1 MENNTQNAQNTQVAA
16 QAQQNPQGA
25 ANAQQNS
32 APAAADAGVIAAA
45 VMNALDTR
53 QQRTERSV
61 IKSFAEQNGVSV
73 EEITKLVTD
82 YKAKQATAIPADVQQ
97 RIDERMRTAD
107 NRLISAEVRAVGTE
121 LNIIDIDA
129 AFALMDK
136 SGVKVGDD
144 GSVTGV
150 KEALEALATARP
162 WLVKQAAPSPS
173 GTGSTGNFPRGNG
186 GENADFASRLAAA
199 RALPLPE
206 QQATTRLRPLSFP
219 RLPQRAF
226 CSDNAECL
234 MRNS

>member
-1 MENNTQNAQNTQVAA
+1 MENQNVQNVQTTQAAASAANSQQTAGNTQ
-16 QAQQNPQGA
+16 GA
-25 ANAQQNS
+25 VTVS
-32 APAAADAGVIAAA
+32 AESIAAA
-45 VMNALDTR
+45 LIPALDAR
-53 QQRTERSV
+53 QERAERSV

-82 YKAKQATAIPADVQQ
+82 YKAKQATAIPADVQRQ
-97 RIDERMRTAD
+97 IDERMRTAD
-107 NRLISAEVRAVGTE
+107 NRLISAEVRAVGAE

-162 WLVKQAAPSPS
+162 WLVKQAASSPS

-199 RALPLPE
+199 RATGNNTLAAAIISE
-206 QQATTRLRPLSFP
+206 AAAKGIYLR
-219 RLPQRAF
+219 
-226 CSDNAECL
+226 
-234 MRNS
+234 

>member
-1 MENNTQNAQNTQVAA
+1 MENQNAQNVQTTQAAASAANSQQTAGNTQGAVTVSAESIVAA
-16 QAQQNPQGA
+16 LIP
-25 ANAQQNS
+25 
-32 APAAADAGVIAAA
+32 
-45 VMNALDTR
+45 ALDAR
-53 QQRTERSV
+53 QERAERSV

-73 EEITKLVTD
+73 EEITRLVTD
-82 YKAKQATAIPADVQQ
+82 YKAKQATAIPPDVQQ

-107 NRLISAEVRAVGTE
+107 NRLISAEVRAVGAE

-199 RALPLPE
+199 RATGNNTLAAAIISEAAAKGIL
-206 QQATTRLRPLSFP
+206 LR
-219 RLPQRAF
+219 
-226 CSDNAECL
+226 
-234 MRNS
+234 

>member
-1 MENNTQNAQNTQVAA
+1 MLLRRSKIRRV
-16 QAQQNPQGA
+16 
-25 ANAQQNS
+25 
-32 APAAADAGVIAAA
+32 
-45 VMNALDTR
+45 LRTR
-53 QQRTERSV
+53 SKIPLPPLRMRES
-61 IKSFAEQNGVSV
+61 SQNGMSV
-73 EEITKLVTD
+73 EEITRLVTD
-82 YKAKQATAIPADVQQ
+82 YKTQQATAIPADVQQ

-136 SGVKVGDD
+136 TGVKVGDD

-199 RALPLPE
+199 RATGNNTLAAAIISEAAAKGIL
-206 QQATTRLRPLSFP
+206 LR
-219 RLPQRAF
+219 
-226 CSDNAECL
+226 
-234 MRNS
+234 

>member
-1 MENNTQNAQNTQVAA
+1 MENQNAQNVQTTQAA
-16 QAQQNPQGA
+16 ASAANSQQMAGNTQGA
-25 ANAQQNS
+25 VTVS
-32 APAAADAGVIAAA
+32 AESIAAA
-45 VMNALDTR
+45 LIPALDAR
-53 QQRTERSV
+53 QERAERSV

-73 EEITKLVTD
+73 EEITRLVTD
-82 YKAKQATAIPADVQQ
+82 YKAKQATAIPPDVQQ

-107 NRLISAEVRAVGTE
+107 NRLISAEVRAVSAE

-199 RALPLPE
+199 RATGNNTLAAAIISE
-206 QQATTRLRPLSFP
+206 AAAKGIYLR
-219 RLPQRAF
+219 
-226 CSDNAECL
+226 
-234 MRNS
+234 

>member
-1 MENNTQNAQNTQVAA
+1 MENQNAQNVQTTQAA
-16 QAQQNPQGA
+16 ASAANSQQTAGNTQGA
-25 ANAQQNS
+25 VTVS
-32 APAAADAGVIAAA
+32 AESIAAA
-45 VMNALDTR
+45 LIPALDAR
-53 QQRTERSV
+53 QERAERSV

-73 EEITKLVTD
+73 EEITRLVTD
-82 YKAKQATAIPADVQQ
+82 YKAKQATAIPPDVQQ

-107 NRLISAEVRAVGTE
+107 NRLISAEVRAVSAE

-199 RALPLPE
+199 RATGNNTLAAAIISE
-206 QQATTRLRPLSFP
+206 AAAKGIYLR
-219 RLPQRAF
+219 
-226 CSDNAECL
+226 
-234 MRNS
+234 